1 MSTPEQERREE
12 LAALASIGLLDP
24 GERAEYE
31 RALASDP
38 AFAAEVR
45 TLGTVAGALAYTVP
59 QVDPPA
65 GLRGRILASI
75 AGRDVPPAAEPAPRV
90 IPMATAPRRA
100 SALPAWL
107 AAAAA
112 LLLALGLG
120 AYGLQVRT
128 QVTEMSRR
136 VADSEQEVLRLRNVL
151 GEEQRKTQFL
161 QAQAEVLAAPD
172 LARVDLAGQTTAPSA
187 SARAFWSRRSGMVFA
202 ARALPPLPS
211 KRIYQVWVVAGQKP
225 ISAGL
230 LRPDPNGNATVH
242 FSTPPDIPTPVAVA
256 VTLEPEGGV
265 PQPTGEK
272 VLVGAVGI

>member
-24 GERAEYE
+24 DERAEYE

-38 AFAAEVR
+38 AFADEVR

-75 AGRDVPPAAEPAPRV
+75 AGRDVPSAAEPVPRI
-90 IPMATAPRRA
+90 IPMATAPRART
-100 SALPAWL
+100 LPAWL

-112 LLLALGLG
+112 LLLAVGLG
-120 AYGLQVRT
+120 AYVLQLRT
-128 QVTEMSRR
+128 QVNEMSRR

-151 GEEQRKTQFL
+151 TEEQRKTQFL
-161 QAQAEVLAAPD
+161 QAQADVLAAPD
-172 LARVDLAGQTTAPSA
+172 LARIDLAGQTTAPRA

-202 ARALPPLPS
+202 ARSLPPLPS
-211 KRIYQVWVVAGQKP
+211 NRVYQVWVVAGPRP

-242 FSTPPDIPTPVAVA
+242 FSTPPDIPTPQAVA

-265 PQPTGEK
+265 PQPTGDR
-272 VLVGAVGI
+272 VLMGAVGI